1 MTTQPARPTHILD
14 ELDARGLIADVTNR
28 EELAKLLDA
37 GPVTFYAGYDPTA
50 SSLHVGNLVPVVI
63 QARLQRAGHKPI
75 MLVGGATGMVGDP
88 SGKSDER
95 SLLGADVLAANVA
108 AVRAQLERFLDF
120 GDGPKGATMV
130 DNHDWF
136 GGIGYL
142 AFLRDVGKALTVN
155 YMIAKES
162 VRARLNDRDQGISY
176 TEFSYMLLQAYDFVH
191 LAKNHDCRLQVG
203 GSDQWGN
210 ITAGNELSRKLGG
223 PQLYGL
229 TAPLLLDAQGEKM
242 GKTASGQRIWLDPK
256 LTSPYA
262 FYQYWLNVED
272 ADVDRLLK
280 IFSRRTLEE
289 IDAIVKAHAEAP
301 HKRAGQ
307 RALAEDLTTWV
318 HGAQALRRA
327 IAASQVMFGGS
338 LVELSDA
345 DLEPLLA
352 DVPSS
357 ELSRN
362 ELDSGVALLDLL
374 VNTKLAASKGAAR
387 RLVQG
392 GGVYVNNERVGD
404 VNLRLEAQHLG
415 TETMIVLRSGKKSY
429 HVVRVVA

>member
-1 MTTQPARPTHILD
+1 MTDIFA
-14 ELDARGLIADVTNR
+14 ELTWRGLIHQSTDDGFLPGWLTSGMR
-28 EELAKLLDA
+28 TL
-37 GPVTFYAGYDPTA
+37 YAGFDPTA
-50 SSLHVGNLVPVVI
+50 DSLHVGHMLPLLNL
-63 QARLQRAGHKPI
+63 RRFQRAGHRPI
-75 MLVGGATGMVGDP
+75 ALVGGATGMIGDP
-88 SGKSDER
+88 SGKSEER
-95 SLLGADVLAANVA
+95 NLLSVEVLQANIESI
-108 AVRAQLERFLDF
+108 RGQMQGFLDF
-120 GDGPKGATMV
+120 DAGDSSAVLANNFDWKKG
-130 DNHDWF
+130 F
-136 GGIGYL
+136 SYL
-142 AFLRDVGKALTVN
+142 DFLRDIGKNFPVN
-155 YMIAKES
+155 VMLAKDS
-162 VRARLNDRDQGISY
+162 VKGRLERTDGGLSY